1 MKWDLEYQMNPRSS
15 KAKGRRLQNYL
26 RDLLKEAFPS
36 LRDDDIKSQTMGMCG
51 EDIVFSPAAQD
62 KIPYSFE
69 CKNQERIKLWAALSQ
84 AEDNCGDR
92 TPVLVVKRN
101 NTPTYAVLAL
111 DKFIDLV
118 KEG

>member
-1 MKWDLEYQMNPRSS
+1 MNPRSS

-36 LRDDDIKSQTMGMCG
+36 LREDDIKSQTMGMCG

-69 CKNQERIKLWAALSQ
+69 CKNQERIQLWSALTQ

-92 TPVLVVKRN
+92 TPVLVLKRN
-101 NTPTYAVLAL
+101 NTPIYAVLAL

-118 KEG
+118 MAG